1 MKPDLEIFYKTAV
14 QKRDP
19 HFTKLSTINVWDM
32 VTLKDTIRKK
42 QEDEAKL
49 ERAHKQRL
57 QMREYYRQQMEE
69 KQKKNQQ
76 EVTREIYDKLALS
89 QQIILDKNKAHVSNL

>member
-1 MKPDLEIFYKTAV
+1 
-14 QKRDP
+14 
-19 HFTKLSTINVWDM
+19 M

-57 QMREYYRQQMEE
+57 QMREYYRQQMED
-69 KQKKNQQ
+69 KQKK
-76 EVTREIYDKLALS
+76 K
-89 QQIILDKNKAHVSNL
+89 

>member
-1 MKPDLEIFYKTAV
+1 MIKKSLSPEQLTEKQKKYTQPDLEVFYKTSV

-19 HFTKLSTINVWDM
+19 HFAKLNTINVWDL
-32 VTLKDTIRKK
+32 VTLKDTIRKN

-57 QMREYYRQQMEE
+57 QMREYYRQ
-69 KQKKNQQ
+69 
-76 EVTREIYDKLALS
+76 
-89 QQIILDKNKAHVSNL
+89 